1 MQPEG
6 LRKLLALSVMPRST
20 SFLQLSIVLVFF
32 AEIINTAMEKSLD
45 LISQENNHLVQQTK
59 DMMAAAVL
67 VTAIGSLVVA
77 AAVFAPYIW
86 ELIILLKK

>member
-1 MQPEG
+1 
-6 LRKLLALSVMPRST
+6 
-20 SFLQLSIVLVFF
+20 VFF